1 LRYDALGN
9 NSRPPIEQVQS
20 NTERERHQSNEA
32 DRGSGLAVFG
42 SENGDAAQFVSVLRR
57 V

>member
-1 LRYDALGN
+1 LSVTHSQPA
-9 NSRPPIEQVQS
+9 IEHAQP
-20 NTERERHQSNEA
+20 NTKRERHQSNEA